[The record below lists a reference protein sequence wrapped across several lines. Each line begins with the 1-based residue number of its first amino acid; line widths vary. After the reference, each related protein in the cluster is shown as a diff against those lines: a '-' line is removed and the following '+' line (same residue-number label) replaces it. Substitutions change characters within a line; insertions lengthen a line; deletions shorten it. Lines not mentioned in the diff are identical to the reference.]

1 VAEITVN
8 VAQTGPSS
16 SRIAVRHH
24 RVDVDRPVA
33 KGGADRGAMG
43 GELLLGALG
52 GCFMSTLLAAVAARD
67 VGVSDVDV
75 TVRGTLG
82 EGPGRFTAVHLHVDA
97 RCDDAAALEKLVAMA
112 ERGCL
117 VANTLRGAVDLTV
130 TSAAAATAT

>member
-1 VAEITVN
+1 VADITVT

-16 SRIAVRHH
+16 SRIAIRGH
-24 RVDVDRPVA
+24 RVDVDRPES
-33 KGGADRGAMG
+33 KGGGDRGAMG

-67 VGVSDVDV
+67 VGVGDVAL

-82 EGPGRFTAVHLHVDA
+82 DGPSRFTDVHLHVDA
-97 RCDDAAALEKLVAMA
+97 HCGDADALAKLVAMA

-117 VANTLRGAVDLTV
+117 VANTLRGSIGLTV
-130 TSAAAATAT
+130 TSAAVAPA

>member
-1 VAEITVN
+1 MADITVT

-16 SRIAVRHH
+16 SRIAIRGH
-24 RVDVDRPVA
+24 RVDVDRPIA
-33 KGGADRGAMG
+33 KGGGDQGAMG

-67 VGVSDVDV
+67 VGVSDVGI

-82 EGPGRFTAVHLHVDA
+82 ESPGRFTAVHLHVGG
-97 RCDDAAALEKLVAMA
+97 RCDDAEALGKLVAMA

-117 VANTLRGAVDLTV
+117 VANTLRGAVDLSV
-130 TSAAAATAT
+130 TSAAVAPSA